1 MAKIVKTDIQETAL
15 KAVQGNLRALAGVN
29 LLLDSGEDRYGM
41 TFLAGKKKVIMV
53 AGKAMGTS
61 ILEDVRRK
69 LAAETALL
77 ARKHSIRLEEKELA
91 VLERRS
97 ARETVRE
104 PEPEGGEAYSRETYS
119 GETER
124 NGQVP
129 ALE

>member
-1 MAKIVKTDIQETAL
+1 
-15 KAVQGNLRALAGVN
+15 
-29 LLLDSGEDRYGM
+29 
-41 TFLAGKKKVIMV
+41 
-53 AGKAMGTS
+53 MGTS

-77 ARKHSIRLEEKELA
+77 ARKHSIRLEEKERA

-97 ARETVRE
+97 AREAVRE
-104 PEPEGGEAYSRETYS
+104 PELESGEAYSGETYS

-124 NGQVP
+124 DGQVP

>member
-1 MAKIVKTDIQETAL
+1 MAKIVRTDIQETAL

-29 LLLDSGEDRYGM
+29 LLLDSGEDKYGF

-77 ARKHSIRLEEKELA
+77 ARKHSIRLEEKERA

-97 ARETVRE
+97 AREAVRE
-104 PEPEGGEAYSRETYS
+104 PELESGEAYSGETYS

-124 NGQVP
+124 DGQVP